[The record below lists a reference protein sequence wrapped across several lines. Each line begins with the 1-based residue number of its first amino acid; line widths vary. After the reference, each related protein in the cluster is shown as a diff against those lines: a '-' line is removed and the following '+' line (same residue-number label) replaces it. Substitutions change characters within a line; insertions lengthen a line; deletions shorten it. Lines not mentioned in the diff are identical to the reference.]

1 MIEPPPTP
9 LSLLPSFG
17 ADARLV
23 VATRNRGK
31 AEEFGR
37 LLGEGISVA
46 PLPDTIEM
54 PEETGETFAEN
65 ALLKALGAFAALGG
79 TVTVLADD
87 SGLEVDALGG
97 DPGVR
102 SARYAGDGA
111 TDEENVALLLSRLGG
126 RGDRTA
132 RFVCALVL
140 VVPTTEP
147 GEPCIYPAA
156 GLVEGRIARTATG
169 VGGFGYD
176 PVFVPEGWD
185 MTLAESAPSEKDRV
199 SHRAR
204 AVASL
209 LSAVASAKAA
219 VSG

>member
-1 MIEPPPTP
+1 MIEPPLTP
-9 LSLLPSFG
+9 PSLLPSLG
-17 ADARLV
+17 GEARVV
-23 VATRNRGK
+23 VATKNRGK

-46 PLPDTIEM
+46 PLPDTVRL
-54 PEETGETFAEN
+54 PEETGATFAEN
-65 ALLKALGAFAALGG
+65 ATLKALGAFAALGG
-79 TVTVLADD
+79 TVPVLADD

-102 SARYAGDGA
+102 SARYAGDAA
-111 TDEENVALLLSRLGG
+111 TDAENVALLLSRLGG

-140 VVPTTEP
+140 VLPGTEP
-147 GEPCIYPAA
+147 GGPRIYQ
-156 GLVEGRIARTATG
+156 GTGTVEGSIARTPAG

-185 MTLAESAPSEKDRV
+185 MTLAESAPGEKDRV

-204 AVASL
+204 AVADL
-209 LSAVASAKAA
+209 LSLVAGRKAA
-219 VSG
+219 ASG